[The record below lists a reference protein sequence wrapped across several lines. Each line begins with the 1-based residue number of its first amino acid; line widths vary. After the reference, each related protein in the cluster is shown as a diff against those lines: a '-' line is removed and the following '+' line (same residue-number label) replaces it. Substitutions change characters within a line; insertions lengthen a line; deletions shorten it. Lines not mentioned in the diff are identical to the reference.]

1 MRGTRPTVDLVT
13 STLDARPG
21 PGDLL
26 RGWRTRRRRSQMD
39 LALDVGVS
47 TRHLSFVETGR
58 ARASRELLIDLCE
71 HLEVPLRERNTLLL
85 AAGFAPTYAESR
97 LDARGLEAVRGALEH
112 LLAGHEPFPALVVDR
127 CGDVVMA
134 NRAVGAL
141 LAVLDP
147 AVLAPPVNIYRLS
160 LRPDGLAPH
169 VRNLSEWAGHLLHRL
184 ERLADLTGDPRL
196 VALRE
201 ELAEFAPPPPQGGP
215 AARAAHVMLPL
226 HLDHPEGELRFYSTI
241 THFGAAWDVTLD
253 ELSLESFV
261 PADAESRAVLERL
274 AAAGE

>member
-1 MRGTRPTVDLVT
+1 MT
-13 STLDARPG
+13 STLDARPA
-21 PGDLL
+21 PGELL

-58 ARASRELLIDLCE
+58 ARASRELLVDLCE

-85 AAGFAPTYAESR
+85 AAGFAPTYSESR
-97 LDARGLEAVRGALEH
+97 LDAGALEAVRGALEH

-141 LAVLDP
+141 LAAIDP
-147 AVLAPPVNIYRLS
+147 ALLAPPVNVYRLS
-160 LRPDGLAPH
+160 LHPDGLAPH
-169 VRNLSEWAGHLLHRL
+169 VRNLGEWAGHLLHRL

-196 VALRE
+196 VALRS
-201 ELAEFAPPPPQGGP
+201 ELADHAPPAPGGP

-226 HLDHPEGELRFYSTI
+226 HLDHPAGELRLYSTI

-261 PADAESRAVLERL
+261 PADAATRAVLDGL
-274 AAAGE
+274 AADG

>member
-1 MRGTRPTVDLVT
+1 MT
-13 STLDARPG
+13 STLEARPA

-39 LALDVGVS
+39 LALAVGVS

-58 ARASRELLIDLCE
+58 ARASRELLVDLCE

-85 AAGFAPTYAESR
+85 AAGFAPTYSESR
-97 LDARGLEAVRGALEH
+97 LDAQALEAVRGALEH

-141 LAVLDP
+141 LAALDP
-147 AVLAPPVNIYRLS
+147 ALLAPPVNIYRLS
-160 LRPDGLAPH
+160 LHPEALAGH
-169 VRNLSEWAGHLLHRL
+169 VRNLPEWGGHLLHRL
-184 ERLADLTGDPRL
+184 ERLADLTADPRL

-201 ELAEFAPPPPQGGP
+201 ELAGYAPPAAEGP

-226 HLDHPEGELRFYSTI
+226 HLAHADGDLRLYSTI

-261 PADAESRAVLERL
+261 PADAETRAVLERL
-274 AAAGE
+274 AAGPEGESSSRVTA

>member
-1 MRGTRPTVDLVT
+1 MALVPGAALTSAPVTTLESRP
-13 STLDARPG
+13 A

-58 ARASRELLIDLCE
+58 ARASRELLVDLCE
-71 HLEVPLRERNTLLL
+71 HLDVPLRERNTLLL
-85 AAGFAPTYAESR
+85 AAGFAPTYSESR
-97 LDARGLEAVRGALEH
+97 LDAAALDAVRDALEH

-141 LAVLDP
+141 LALLDP
-147 AVLAPPVNIYRLS
+147 ALLTPPVNVYRLS
-160 LRPDGLAPH
+160 LHPDGLAPH
-169 VRNLSEWAGHLLHRL
+169 VRNLAEWAGHLLHRL
-184 ERLADLTGDPRL
+184 ERLTDLTGDPRL
-196 VALRE
+196 VALRD
-201 ELAEFAPPPPQGGP
+201 ELTGYAPPAPTGP
-215 AARAAHVMLPL
+215 AGAAHVMLPL
-226 HLDHPEGELRFYSTI
+226 HLTLPAGDLRLYSTI

-261 PADAESRAVLERL
+261 PADAETRAVLERL
-274 AAAGE
+274 VSE